1 MVGEWVNV
9 AKGNSVAVIA
19 CPQELVERL
28 SGLVGDT
35 GKISRLDV
43 ANQRKIENQD
53 VSGYDVCV
61 IGSDSPLPISE
72 EILSST
78 LRLLKPGGRLWILA
92 TIVDDVKGGDS
103 KLQSK
108 NGLQSTLKLNGFV
121 DVEFKTSETEKEK
134 SNVDGGKGFCCVSAG
149 KPNYEVGASAP
160 LKLTAG
166 VKKDQAAAQVWK
178 LSANDMDD
186 DDDDTELLDSDA
198 VLDEEDLKKP
208 DPASLRAV
216 CGDAATK
223 RKACKNCSCGLAEE
237 LEAEKTKQAP
247 EGVDPGEKKSSCG
260 SCYLGDAFRCAS
272 CPYRGLPA
280 FKPGEKVILQ

>member
-1 MVGEWVNV
+1 MAGECVSLTVG
-9 AKGNSVAVIA
+9 KRVAVIA
-19 CPQELVERL
+19 CPQELVEGYSRQ
-28 SGLVGDT
+28 VGAT
-35 GKISRLDV
+35 GKITRFDLT
-43 ANQRKIENQD
+43 NQLKIENQE

-61 IGSDSPLPISE
+61 IGSDSPLSISE
-72 EILSST
+72 EILSGA
-78 LRLLKPGGRLWILA
+78 LRLLKPGGQLWILA
-92 TIVDDVKGGDS
+92 TIADDVKAEDS
-103 KLQSK
+103 KSHSK
-108 NGLQSTLKLNGFV
+108 NSLQSTLKLNGFV
-121 DVEFKTSETEKEK
+121 DVEFKTSKTEKDK
-134 SNVDGGKGFCCVSAG
+134 SNVEGSQQFCCVSAH

-166 VKKDQAAAQVWK
+166 VKKDKAPAQVWK
-178 LSANDMDD
+178 LTANDM

-223 RKACKNCSCGLAEE
+223 RKACKNCTCGLAEE
-237 LEAEKTKQAP
+237 LEAEQTKKAT

-260 SCYLGDAFRCAS
+260 SCYLGDAFRCAA

-280 FKPGEKVILQ
+280 FKPGEKVTLQ